1 MLMPQEAKTKVP
13 GPITLEITE
22 PYTTMQCATLKPV
35 AAAVGGA
42 NATRQRGRGAGYA
55 GEEGG
60 ARREQRAEVMSLSA
74 TPRSSRAEATPF
86 STLS

>member
-35 AAAVGGA
+35 AAAVGGGKRHA
-42 NATRQRGRGAGYA
+42 SARPRGRVRGGGGRCAPRT
-55 GEEGG
+55 EG
-60 ARREQRAEVMSLSA
+60 RSHVVERDA
-74 TPRSSRAEATPF
+74 TQLPR
-86 STLS
+86 